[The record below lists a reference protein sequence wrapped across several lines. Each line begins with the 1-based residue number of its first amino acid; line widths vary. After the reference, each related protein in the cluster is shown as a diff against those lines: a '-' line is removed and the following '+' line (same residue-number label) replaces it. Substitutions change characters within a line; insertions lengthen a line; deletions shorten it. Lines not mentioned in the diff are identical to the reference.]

1 MIPSSSNNGGTGGS
15 GFSERD
21 RISAQED
28 SESSLSPYGFPSE
41 PTSPNYSPGFVST
54 ASVFSQQ
61 YKVGDVVDG
70 VYELVSVLGRGGM
83 GVVFAARHKLL
94 GKLYALKLI
103 NKAEVDE
110 IVLARFKAEAMVL
123 ARLRHRAI
131 VSVHNMGV
139 DRGRCIY
146 YVMDLLDGETL
157 SAHIKNN
164 GPLHFEQA
172 IGIFSE
178 VAEALGVAH
187 ERGIVHRDVKPSNI
201 MLIAGE
207 KNGELQTRLVDF
219 GIARLNVGS
228 QSHTATGSIFGTP
241 FYMSPE
247 QCEGTTVD
255 GRSDIYSLGCSL
267 FETLT
272 GRPPFRGGNPFQTFY
287 MHLNME
293 PPTLAS
299 VNPQGDFPGPLEDCL
314 RKMLAKNPENRYR
327 DTKALLHDF
336 ERVLGGKPVAL
347 ELRAHQDEMLESEQ
361 HEDSEE
367 LDSERAGV
375 ISRIISPAFILL
387 FIVIAG
393 GLSFLGLQK
402 FSSQPTKVEK
412 IVDTQVARAVKDL
425 QQDPRK
431 ESFERPFQM
440 RHVLESP
447 RVKASTGVDAAAGL
461 DTAGA
466 TQEEFEAVD
475 SFYFFRYKPLE
486 QAHYI
491 ATQKFISS
499 RRPGFRYAK
508 SNPQPGFTFPNDFV
522 AGEIQIGSN
531 KPIHAYGFIGRK
543 KDEPVTFYLNAGT
556 RDYPELIDYFADG
569 DLYGLEF
576 ISNKYEHIL
585 NRCMSWKSLRVLSF
599 FNPLSKCI
607 PRHERYDECDID
619 KTVLSKVEKMP
630 WLIGL
635 GLCGSKISGGDIAR
649 LQILPKLKILK
660 LKRIADTPSLY
671 PILQKSSNLKELWL
685 VATDT
690 TDGELSEIA
699 KIPNLETLRIRRS
712 KLTPASLK
720 AFKQMKKLKRLYLD
734 RHWSEDELAKFK
746 AAIPGFQTEPIYD
759 STYMQLMPPGLESRS
774 GEDF

>member
-1 MIPSSSNNGGTGGS
+1 MGGTGGS
-15 GFSERD
+15 GFSDRD
-21 RISAQED
+21 RISAQDD
-28 SESSLSPYGFPSE
+28 SESSLGPFGLSSE
-41 PTSPNYSPGFVST
+41 PTSPNFNPGFVST

-70 VYELVSVLGRGGM
+70 IYELVSVLGRGGM
-83 GVVFAARHKLL
+83 GVVFAARHKML

-157 SAHIKNN
+157 SSFIKNQ
-164 GPLHFEQA
+164 GPLHFEKA
-172 IGIFSE
+172 IPIFSE
-178 VAEALGVAH
+178 VADALRVAH

-201 MLIAGE
+201 MLVAGE
-207 KNGELQTRLVDF
+207 KSGELQTRLVDF

-247 QCEGTTVD
+247 QCEGTVVD

-267 FETLT
+267 FEALT

-299 VNPQGDFPGPLEDCL
+299 VYPQGDFPVPLEDCI
-314 RKMLAKNPENRYR
+314 RKMLAKSPDNRHK
-327 DTKALLHDF
+327 DIKALVHDF

-347 ELRAHQDEMLESEQ
+347 ELRTQQGEDLDSELE
-361 HEDSEE
+361 EDSEE
-367 LDSERAGV
+367 FESDKTVFLSRLLVPSLILFLAAIGGGAVLWSQQQFSSKPSRLDRIVEKQVAGAA
-375 ISRIISPAFILL
+375 SD
-387 FIVIAG
+387 
-393 GLSFLGLQK
+393 LQK
-402 FSSQPTKVEK
+402 
-412 IVDTQVARAVKDL
+412 
-425 QQDPRK
+425 DPRK
-431 ESFERPFQM
+431 ASFERPFQM
-440 RHVLESP
+440 RRVLESP
-447 RVKASTGVDAAAGL
+447 RVEAGAGL
-461 DTAGA
+461 DAAGA
-466 TQEEFEAVD
+466 TQKEFDAVD
-475 SFYFFRYKPLE
+475 SFYLFRYKPLE

-491 ATQKFISS
+491 ATQKFILS
-499 RRPGFRYAK
+499 RKPGFRYATNK
-508 SNPQPGFTFPNDFV
+508 PRSGFAFPNDFV
-522 AGEIQIGSN
+522 AGEIQIGSD
-531 KPIHAYGFIGRK
+531 KPRHAYGFIGREK
-543 KDEPVTFYLNAGT
+543 NEPVTFYLNAGT
-556 RDYPELIDYFADG
+556 RDYPQLVDYFSDG

-576 ISNKYEHIL
+576 MSNNYKHVL
-585 NRCMSWKSLRVLSF
+585 DRCMNWKSLRVLSF

-607 PRHERYDECDID
+607 PRHERYDECEID
-619 KTVLSKVEKMP
+619 ATVLRKVEKMP

-635 GLCGSKISGGDIAR
+635 GLCGPRISGGHIAR
-649 LQILPKLKILK
+649 LQNLQQLRILK
-660 LKRIADTPSLY
+660 LKRIKDTPSLY
-671 PILQKSSNLKELWL
+671 PALKKCSNLRELWL

-690 TDGELSEIA
+690 TDGELAEIA

-712 KLTPASLK
+712 KLTPASLA
-720 AFKQMKKLKRLYLD
+720 AFKKMKKLRNLYLD
-734 RHWSEDELAKFK
+734 RHWSKDELAKFK
-746 AAIPGFQTEPIYD
+746 SEIPGFQTESIYD
-759 STYMQLMPPGLESRS
+759 TTYMQLIPPGLEGRS

>member
-1 MIPSSSNNGGTGGS
+1 MSPSSSNVGGTGGS
-15 GFSERD
+15 GFSECD

-41 PTSPNYSPGFVST
+41 PTGPIHSPGFVST

-207 KNGELQTRLVDF
+207 KYGELQTRLVDF
-219 GIARLNVGS
+219 GIARLNIGS

-247 QCEGTTVD
+247 QCEGATVD

-293 PPTLAS
+293 PPTLTS

-347 ELRAHQDEMLESEQ
+347 ELRLRQEEMLESDPDEDA
-361 HEDSEE
+361 EDSEPE
-367 LDSERAGV
+367 SAG
-375 ISRIISPAFILL
+375 IGSRIFAPALIAISLAFGSGAV
-387 FIVIAG
+387 FW
-393 GLSFLGLQK
+393 SQQK
-402 FSSQPTKVEK
+402 FSTQPTKIEK
-412 IVDTQVARAVKDL
+412 IVDRQVASAAKDL

-431 ESFERPFQM
+431 ESFERPYKM
-440 RHVLESP
+440 RSVLESP
-447 RVKASTGVDAAAGL
+447 RVEAGAGL
-461 DTAGA
+461 DAAGA

-475 SFYFFRYKPLE
+475 SFYLFRYKPLE
-486 QAHYI
+486 QAQYI
-491 ATQKFISS
+491 ATQKFILSK
-499 RRPGFRYAK
+499 RPGFRYATRK
-508 SNPQPGFTFPNDFV
+508 PQPGFVFPNDFV
-522 AGEIQIGSN
+522 AGEIQIGSSN
-531 KPIHAYGFIGRK
+531 PRHAYGFIARK

-635 GLCGSKISGGDIAR
+635 GLCGPEISGGDVAR
-649 LQILPKLKILK
+649 LKILPKLKILK

-671 PILQKSSNLKELWL
+671 PSLQKSSNLNELWL

-712 KLTPASLK
+712 KLTPASLM
-720 AFKQMKKLKRLYLD
+720 AFKKMKKLKHLYLD

-746 AAIPGFQTEPIYD
+746 AEIPGFQTEPIYD